1 MPNAKCRMKG
11 RDAASG
17 LSRVVPDPIS
27 LYPSHFLTFKA
38 SHVAPYYPRRMKNP
52 ERPRTISLLLLALLF
67 CADFSPAQT
76 TGPTTL
82 PAAQW
87 VNPQPEIPYLPKP
100 ATRPADWVV
109 PHDPVTPGAS
119 PEARALLNFLYNIS
133 GNHTLTGQHNY
144 AAQQGY
150 STGMALKLSHKTPVI
165 YGTDW
170 GFARAGDKDSAFVRE
185 QTVRTLIEQYRKGSI
200 IALCWHEVPPTKDEP
215 VTFRKDVMS
224 KLTNQQ
230 FEDVIA
236 PGTAL
241 YQRWSAQVDVV
252 AGYLEELQAARV
264 PILFRPYHEMNGDWF
279 WWGGRRGQRGTQQL
293 YRQMFDRLVNF
304 HHINNLL
311 WVWDCDQP
319 MREDR
324 QFVDYFPGQQYV
336 DILALDDYGRF
347 QQPFYDEMNA
357 LSNGKVLAIA
367 ETARPPTIDIYQT
380 QPKWAYWMRWATDR
394 NRPATRPVMAN
405 NFAANGRIP
414 PVPLDVIVRDPRMLS
429 LDDAAYWQLIA
440 PLRAVSD
447 LPDTRPVDPGGR

>member
-1 MPNAKCRMKG
+1 MPRCGYSIVNH
-11 RDAASG
+11 AAQ
-17 LSRVVPDPIS
+17 
-27 LYPSHFLTFKA
+27 
-38 SHVAPYYPRRMKNP
+38 RRA
-52 ERPRTISLLLLALLF
+52 ISLLVLTLLF
-67 CADFSPAQT
+67 CRGFSAAQT
-76 TGPTTL
+76 TMPSTL

-109 PHDPVTPGAS
+109 AHDPVTPGAS
-119 PEARALLNFLYNIS
+119 AEARALLRFLYDIS

-150 STGMALKLSHKTPVI
+150 STGLALRLSGKTPVI

-185 QTVRTLIEQYRKGSI
+185 QTVGTLIEEYRKGSI
-200 IALCWHEVPPTKDEP
+200 IALCWHELPPTKDEP

-230 FEDVIA
+230 FEDVIT
-236 PGTAL
+236 PGTEL
-241 YQRWSAQVDVV
+241 YQRWCAQVDVV

-264 PILFRPYHEMNGDWF
+264 PVLFRPYHEMNGDWF

-293 YRQMFDRLVNF
+293 YRQMFDRLVNV

-311 WVWDCDQP
+311 WVWNCDQP

-336 DILALDDYGRF
+336 DVLALDDYGAF
-347 QQPFYDEMNA
+347 QQRFYDEMNA
-357 LSNGKVLAIA
+357 LSDGKVLAIS

-380 QPKWAYWMRWATDR
+380 QPQVDLLDAVGHRPKPPRDPAGWGEQFRRQSTDSAAAAAGYHRQRSAHAQLGRWGVLAADCTIAR
-394 NRPATRPVMAN
+394 SFRPARHPAGGYRS
-405 NFAANGRIP
+405 A
-414 PVPLDVIVRDPRMLS
+414 
-429 LDDAAYWQLIA
+429 IA
-440 PLRAVSD
+440 
-447 LPDTRPVDPGGR
+447 G